1 MVYFEVSMTY
11 SEIYTKSFSVF
22 KKKKTKKTPDFS
34 DVYCIRVTLMLETN
48 LYDDYHCS
56 GHIFIL
62 VTVLSYFSR
71 RLNSLKLD
79 RGTKNIL
86 ALNFH
91 TSFIDVFAD
100 SK

>member
-11 SEIYTKSFSVF
+11 SEIYTKSFSAF
-22 KKKKTKKTPDFS
+22 KKQKQNPDFS

-48 LYDDYHCS
+48 LYDEYHCS

-71 RLNSLKLD
+71 RLNSVKLD

>member
-22 KKKKTKKTPDFS
+22 KKKNPDFS

-48 LYDDYHCS
+48 LYDEYHCS

-71 RLNSLKLD
+71 RLNSVENLIEEQK
-79 RGTKNIL
+79 I
-86 ALNFH
+86 F
-91 TSFIDVFAD
+91 
-100 SK
+100 